1 MPDKTELYRD
11 KFYAVNATLPK
22 NDPTGLLPGTAVTAS
37 VTVQN
42 VPFIAKRLLHAII
55 GPNLLVNLPPSAIAD
70 YSQDGQ
76 YRIRIRKND
85 YNYMNIP
92 ISALAGFGG
101 GQFSQPIDLA
111 APIEFKPNDTIA
123 FEVVNDVLR
132 LGGIVIQV
140 GLEGVEPYEG

>member
-1 MPDKTELYRD
+1 MPEKSELYRD
-11 KFYAVNATLPK
+11 KFYAVNITLPK
-22 NDPTGLLPGTAVTAS
+22 NDPSGLLAGTTVVAS

-42 VPFIAKRLLHAII
+42 VPFIAKRLLHAIL
-55 GPNLLVNLPPSAIAD
+55 GANKLVADPPVAIAD
-70 YSQDGQ
+70 FSQDGQ
-76 YRIRIRKND
+76 YRIRFRKND
-85 YNYMNIP
+85 FNYMNTP
-92 ISALAGFGG
+92 ISSLAGFGG

-123 FEVVNDVLR
+123 FEVTNDVLR

>member
-11 KFYAVNATLPK
+11 KFYVVDITLPK
-22 NDPTGLLPGTAVTAS
+22 NDPTGLLAGTTVTAS

-42 VPFIAKRLLHAII
+42 VPFIAKRCLHAII
-55 GPNLLVNLPPSAIAD
+55 GANLLVNNPPTALAD

-76 YRIRIRKND
+76 YRIRFRKND
-85 YNYMNIP
+85 FNYMNAP
-92 ISALAGFGG
+92 VSALAGFGG

-111 APIEFKPNDTIA
+111 APIEFRPNDTIA
-123 FEVVNDVLR
+123 FEVTNDVLR
-132 LGGIVIQV
+132 LGGITIQV